1 MYNNQMALLKKLFG
15 SKDATEQSKSIDKIF
30 DYLQSITPIP
40 DITYQYAEEY
50 NRIKGDAKNDFD
62 SKFIHLYLIWE
73 DFIITNTSM
82 KINQQITYSEIRR
95 TIRDKVNIDVL
106 DNKFKLI
113 FLKETRQ
120 AIYIYE
126 IFVQYIIKYI
136 VKNSG
141 TENINSTLKQNNV
154 GTPFES
160 IAIVDDK
167 LDFSTFNE
175 KYSGE
180 MKFEEATQLFKGLY
194 TLLYNIIESSF
205 GQEIASGFFNKIYK
219 TLQQIYN
226 RDLAAVFLHILPE
239 QVLGFDEWL
248 ASLSK
253 QELERQVAEKTHE
266 LEELNNSLEVKVKER
281 TQELQKA
288 YDELKV
294 LDKKKSDFISV
305 VAHQLRTPLSGLK
318 WTLKMLVNEELG
330 PITEDQKKMLDQSY
344 ETNDYLIS
352 IVNDILDTDLITT
365 GKSEF
370 APEKT
375 SVDKILA
382 TVLNETLATA
392 KQKEMD
398 VKTNIADDIPKE
410 FFADTKRLSLVMQ
423 NLVDNAIKY
432 GSKNTTVEIGVTK
445 KDEKIIFAVKDQ
457 GIGIPEDQQKNIF
470 ERFYRAS
477 NALRAHANGSG
488 LGLFIARNIIALH
501 KGKIWFESKENVG
514 TTFFV
519 EFPLVLNEVT
529 PGSKT
534 VEAPDSKTIDVP
546 DSKPVDV
553 PAEESKVLGESTLN
567 KTSEAIDK
575 VLTNIQEK
583 DPNKE
588 AMKSIPQ

>member
-1 MYNNQMALLKKLFG
+1 MALLKKLFG
-15 SKDATEQSKSIDKIF
+15 TKEVTEQSKSIDGIF
-30 DYLQSITPIP
+30 NYLQSVTPIP

-50 NRIKGDAKNDFD
+50 NRIKNETGTDFD
-62 SKFIHLYLIWE
+62 SRFIHLYLIWE

-82 KINQQITYSEIRR
+82 KINKQLTYSEIRR
-95 TIRDKVNIDVL
+95 TIRDKVDIDNL

-126 IFVQYIIKYI
+126 IFVQYIVKYI

-141 TENINSTLKQNNV
+141 AENLNATLKQNNI

-160 IAIVDDK
+160 VGIVDDK
-167 LDFSTFNE
+167 LDFSKFNE
-175 KYSGE
+175 KNIEG
-180 MKFEEATQLFKGLY
+180 MTFDEATKLFKGLY

-205 GQEIASGFFNKIYK
+205 GQDIASGFFNKIYK

-253 QELERQVAEKTHE
+253 QELERQVSEKTHE
-266 LEELNNSLEVKVKER
+266 LEELNNSLEEKVKSR

-294 LDKKKSDFISV
+294 LDKKKTDFISV

-318 WTLKMLVNEELG
+318 WTLNMLVKEELG
-330 PITEDQKKMLDQSY
+330 PITPDQEKMLKQSY
-344 ETNDYLIS
+344 ETNDYLIN

-370 APEKT
+370 TPEPT

-382 TVLNETLATA
+382 LVLNETLATA
-392 KQKEMD
+392 KQKQIEI
-398 VKTNIADDIPKE
+398 KTNFSKEIPAT
-410 FFADTKRLSLVMQ
+410 FIADTKRLSLVMQ

-432 GSKNTTVEIGVTK
+432 SPEKSTVEINTSL
-445 KDEKIIFAVKDQ
+445 KDNKILFAIKDS
-457 GIGIPEDQQKNIF
+457 GIGIPEEQQKNIF

-477 NALRAHANGSG
+477 NALRVHANGSG
-488 LGLFIARNIIALH
+488 LGLFIAKNIIELH
-501 KGKIWFESKENVG
+501 KGRLWFESKENQG

-519 EFPLVLNEVT
+519 EFPLVLSTE
-529 PGSKT
+529 KT
-534 VEAPDSKTIDVP
+534 KIQPIEDITAEAPKDAPEIITE
-546 DSKPVDV
+546 KPI
-553 PAEESKVLGESTLN
+553 AEETVTKEPVVVVS
-567 KTSEAIDK
+567 
-575 VLTNIQEK
+575 EK
-583 DPNKE
+583 DMVTK
-588 AMKSIPQ
+588 